1 MSVLFI
7 QMEKE
12 SEQRKKYILPQ
23 TMESNGPNRLAE
35 PDAGVGGCGG
45 CVYAWGD
52 GSELYVCGFAGDA
65 DSVYSEYVS
74 GCGDGQPWNF
84 GSTVLGKR

>member
-35 PDAGVGGCGG
+35 PDAGVGGGGG
-45 CVYAWGD
+45 CVYAGWD
-52 GSELYVCGFAGDA
+52 GSELYVGGFAGDA
-65 DSVYSEYVS
+65 DSVYSEYVFGS
-74 GCGDGQPWNF
+74 GYGEPWNSW
-84 GSTVLGKR
+84 STVLGKG

>member
-1 MSVLFI
+1 
-7 QMEKE
+7 MEKE
-12 SEQRKKYILPQ
+12 SEQRKKYILSQ
-23 TMESNGPNRLAE
+23 TMEFDDSHRSAK
-35 PDAGVGGCGG
+35 PDAGAGGGGG
-45 CVYAWGD
+45 CVYAWRD
-52 GSELYVCGFAGDA
+52 RSELYVCCFVGDA